1 MQIDVQ
7 IIALIMILDFVH
19 VHKQMRINIKLLVL
33 LLYALQHQNGLF
45 INYEKVKQFCINLL
59 IYRMILSMY

>member
-19 VHKQMRINIKLLVL
+19 VHIKQMRTNIKLLVL

-45 INYEKVKQFCINLL
+45 INYEKVKQFCIC
-59 IYRMILSMY
+59 

>member
-7 IIALIMILDFVH
+7 IIALIILDFVH
-19 VHKQMRINIKLLVL
+19 LHKQMRINIKLLVL

-45 INYEKVKQFCINLL
+45 INYEKVKQFCIC
-59 IYRMILSMY
+59 

>member
-7 IIALIMILDFVH
+7 IIALIMILDFVY

-33 LLYALQHQNGLF
+33 LLYALQHKNGLF
-45 INYEKVKQFCINLL
+45 INYEKVKQFCIC
-59 IYRMILSMY
+59 

>member
-19 VHKQMRINIKLLVL
+19 VHKQMRINIKLLLL
-33 LLYALQHQNGLF
+33 LLYALQILHQNGLF
-45 INYEKVKQFCINLL
+45 INYEKVKQFCIC
-59 IYRMILSMY
+59 

>member
-33 LLYALQHQNGLF
+33 LLFALKILQHQNGLF
-45 INYEKVKQFCINLL
+45 IKYEKVKQFCIC
-59 IYRMILSMY
+59 

>member
-19 VHKQMRINIKLLVL
+19 LHKQMRINIKLLLL
-33 LLYALQHQNGLF
+33 LLYALQILHQNGLF
-45 INYEKVKQFCINLL
+45 INYEKVKQFCIC
-59 IYRMILSMY
+59 

>member
-45 INYEKVKQFCINLL
+45 INYEKVKQFCI
-59 IYRMILSMY
+59 Y

>member
-19 VHKQMRINIKLLVL
+19 LHKQMRINIKLLLL
-33 LLYALQHQNGLF
+33 LLYALQILQHQNGLF
-45 INYEKVKQFCINLL
+45 INYKKVKQFCIC
-59 IYRMILSMY
+59 

>member
-33 LLYALQHQNGLF
+33 LLYALKILQHQNGLF
-45 INYEKVKQFCINLL
+45 INYKKVKQFCIC
-59 IYRMILSMY
+59 

>member
-33 LLYALQHQNGLF
+33 LLYALKILQHQNGLF
-45 INYEKVKQFCINLL
+45 IKYEKVKQI
-59 IYRMILSMY
+59 

>member
-33 LLYALQHQNGLF
+33 LLYALQHQNDLF
-45 INYEKVKQFCINLL
+45 INYEKVKQFCIC
-59 IYRMILSMY
+59 

>member
-33 LLYALQHQNGLF
+33 LLYALHILHQNGFF
-45 INYEKVKQFCINLL
+45 INYEKVKQFCIC
-59 IYRMILSMY
+59 

>member
-19 VHKQMRINIKLLVL
+19 LHKQMRINIKLLLL
-33 LLYALQHQNGLF
+33 LLYALQILQHQNGLF
-45 INYEKVKQFCINLL
+45 INYEKVKQFCICLY
-59 IYRMILSMY
+59 IIE